1 MATTSKMIEEMATRF
16 EKSMQDLKEEL
27 NKTEFYIEEE
37 SIKDDW
43 DMKTLLIM
51 LSECLVIMG
60 VFFEA
65 TGTCVKM
72 YGCRIRLAS
81 KHKATGATRT
91 DPVVSYPELPLTKT
105 VSPES
110 NGQTPEAA
118 IPPPGPK
125 RGRTAKPKGPTM
137 TGGQCGPQP
146 PPTTAVRT
154 PNKRSKN
161 SQPSPPLETP
171 ASLKGKKTQQCIDQE
186 KPPLSPPTESP
197 AAEEVKGLPAKARR
211 GKPRKTGAEV
221 EEPPLRRSTRQ
232 RKTRLDGEHEK

>member
-1 MATTSKMIEEMATRF
+1 MATASKMMEEMTTRF

-27 NKTEFYIEEE
+27 NETEFSIAEE

-65 TGTCVKM
+65 TGTCVKL

-81 KHKATGATRT
+81 KHKAMGAIRA
-91 DPVVSYPELPLTKT
+91 DPVVSYPKLSLTNTASSKL
-105 VSPES
+105 
-110 NGQTPEAA
+110 NDQTPEAT

-125 RGRTAKPKGPTM
+125 RGRKANPKGPTM

-146 PPTTAVRT
+146 PPGV
-154 PNKRSKN
+154 
-161 SQPSPPLETP
+161 
-171 ASLKGKKTQQCIDQE
+171 
-186 KPPLSPPTESP
+186 
-197 AAEEVKGLPAKARR
+197 AEEGKGHTAKARR
-211 GKPRKTGAEV
+211 GTPKKPNKQGAGEGN
-221 EEPPLRRSTRQ
+221 PPVRRSARQ
-232 RKTRLDGEHEK
+232 QAARLNG